1 MTNLS
6 TLKIFI
12 SLVFSLALNLAIQ
25 PSSTSTVQGLGWKKS
40 KDNLFQSDSLSEI
53 SKHFMKN
60 LNSDDS
66 PSTQTVLTFDD
77 CGQASDAVTIESF
90 EVDPNPPE
98 PGQKLTIRASGTVH
112 ELIKEGAY
120 ADVVVKLGA
129 YIKLIQKRFDIC
141 EELSKANAT
150 LQCPIEPGHYEIV
163 QEVELPKQIPH
174 AKYKV
179 EARAFTQDDED
190 MACADVVLDFL
201 KS

>member
-1 MTNLS
+1 MNTVFLRVVLS
-6 TLKIFI
+6 L
-12 SLVFSLALNLAIQ
+12 LAVHLAV
-25 PSSTSTVQGLGWKKS
+25 PSSSSAVQAS
-40 KDNLFQSDSLSEI
+40 KASNNIFQSDSISQLS
-53 SKHFMKN
+53 SKFMKT
-60 LNSDDS
+60 LNYDSNGSDDS
-66 PSTQTVLTFDD
+66 RAQTVLTFDD
-77 CGQASDAVTIESF
+77 CGQDGDAVTIESF

-112 ELIKEGAY
+112 QLIQEGAY
-120 ADVVVKLGA
+120 ADVVVKLGS

-163 QEVELPKQIPH
+163 QEVSLPKEIPH

-179 EARAFTQDDED
+179 EARAFTQDDDD